1 MRQGGYKIVNLKGI
15 DVNTPGATIK
25 GVYDAIESTRK
36 PIVLSGLVIAGKEYH
51 DVFANFV
58 SGGSNYSCTFD
69 NVTLTVSDADLVVGV
84 VA

>member
-1 MRQGGYKIVNLKGI
+1 MRQGGYKIVDLKGV

-25 GVYDAIESTRK
+25 GVYAAIESTRK
-36 PIVLSGLVIAGKEYH
+36 PIVLSGLVINGKEYH

-58 SGGSNYSCTFD
+58 SNGSNYSCTFD
-69 NVTLTVSDADLVVGV
+69 NATITINDADLVVGV